1 MQFLDTNILL
11 YRISSDPREKDKAR
25 RAEEILERQDLG
37 LSVQVLQEF
46 YVQATRPSCGGALS
60 HREAMELVRA
70 WRRYPV
76 QEITVPLME
85 RAMEARDQWGISYW
99 DAAVIE
105 AARELGCGEILSE
118 DLSAGQNYR
127 GIRIKNPFAE

>member
-1 MQFLDTNILL
+1 
-11 YRISSDPREKDKAR
+11 
-25 RAEEILERQDLG
+25 
-37 LSVQVLQEF
+37 
-46 YVQATRPSCGGALS
+46 
-60 HREAMELVRA
+60 MELVRA

-85 RAMEARDQWGISYW
+85 RAMEARDLWGISYW

-118 DLSAGQNYR
+118 DLPAGQNYR
-127 GIRIKNPFAE
+127 GIRIKNPFAK

>member
-1 MQFLDTNILL
+1 MQFPDTNILL
-11 YRISSDPREKDKAR
+11 YRISTDPREKEKAR

-46 YVQATRPSCGGALS
+46 YVQATRPSRGGALS

-118 DLSAGQNYR
+118 DLSEGQNYR
-127 GIRIKNPFAE
+127 GIRVKNPFAG